1 MKKLAIVGAGKTT
14 RHTAPFGDAS
24 FDIWGI
30 HKHAMAP
37 WMERCDA
44 GIEVHG
50 EQKIK
55 ASCSIGISN
64 DEYLEWLYTTDT
76 LIYTVHLSGSE
87 NFKPYPLEE
96 IKNDLLGRI
105 SVMGKSIN
113 NFNSSIDYALA
124 LGIYRG
130 YKEIEMYGM
139 PMRMGEE
146 YTHQRPG
153 LAFWAG
159 LATGRGVKI
168 NMMYEN
174 DLFDRPLYAGDK

>member
-1 MKKLAIVGAGKTT
+1 MK
-14 RHTAPFGDAS
+14 
-24 FDIWGI
+24 
-30 HKHAMAP
+30 
-37 WMERCDA
+37 RCDA
-44 GIEVHG
+44 VIEVHS
-50 EQKIK
+50 ERRIK
-55 ASCSIGISN
+55 TSVAIGVPN
-64 DEYLEWLYTTDT
+64 DEYLKWLYATDT
-76 LIYTVHLSGSE
+76 PIYAVWANG
-87 NFKPYPLEE
+87 FKSSRAYPLEE
-96 IKNDLLGRI
+96 IKKGLLVNI